1 MFLLKIVQDKYIDK
15 IVDFVQGFSD
25 IDSIGLLTNNFES
38 NFREIEE
45 YTKLLFK
52 EGNSREEIIEIF
64 YLGTGRFYNKRYFD
78 KWKIEQIRDFN
89 RREILVLFLNILS
102 ETSTYLVFAID
113 EIEKSGKS
121 PN

>member
-1 MFLLKIVQDKYIDK
+1 MVTENESSKIFTVVFNTYNKYNITVEYSRADIERTDIVLFLLKIVQDKYIDK

-52 EGNSREEIIEIF
+52 EGIQEKK
-64 YLGTGRFYNKRYFD
+64 LLRFS
-78 KWKIEQIRDFN
+78 I
-89 RREILVLFLNILS
+89 
-102 ETSTYLVFAID
+102 
-113 EIEKSGKS
+113 
-121 PN
+121 

>member
-64 YLGTGRFYNKRYFD
+64 YL
-78 KWKIEQIRDFN
+78 ELADFIIKG
-89 RREILVLFLNILS
+89 ILIN
-102 ETSTYLVFAID
+102 
-113 EIEKSGKS
+113 GK
-121 PN
+121 